1 MLNMNKNGQ
10 SARLRTGIYPF
21 SGERVAN
28 GLMPISGK
36 RLEGRFAPVF
46 QNSQKRGTK
55 WPCTRFP
62 KTGPAPF
69 ENGPKP
75 VFQEWV
81 PKRLGARSWKRLLGR
96 FGARF

>member
-10 SARLRTGIYPF
+10 SARFRTGIYPF
-21 SGERVAN
+21 SGGRVPN

-36 RLEGRFAPVF
+36 RLEGRFCPRFLKFA
-46 QNSQKRGTK
+46 KTGHEMALH
-55 WPCTRFP
+55 RFP

-75 VFQEWV
+75 VLQEWV
-81 PKRLGARSWKRLLGR
+81 PKRLGARSGKWALGR